1 MEWTNSNKETLDI
14 MNLMV
19 ELIFVFSLD
28 SLSIKSKNSQLELI
42 WVFLKVKPRQF
53 NELSWFKLYDE

>member
-14 MNLMV
+14 MNVMV

-42 WVFLKVKPRQF
+42 WVFPKVKPRQF